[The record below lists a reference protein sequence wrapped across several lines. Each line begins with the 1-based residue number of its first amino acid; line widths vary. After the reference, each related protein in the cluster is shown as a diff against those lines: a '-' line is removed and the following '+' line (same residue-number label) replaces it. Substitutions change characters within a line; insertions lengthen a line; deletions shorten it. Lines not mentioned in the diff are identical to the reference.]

1 MEPRD
6 QKQNTGHVLDQ
17 LLDSALAQYSKV
29 DPRAGLESR
38 TNANLQSERDRIAA
52 TRRWWWALTLAAT
65 TAVIIL
71 TVWIESNTG
80 FRGKV
85 PVAMKATPEQ
95 PADTKKATID
105 MQAQPHVSQGTCEI
119 NSRPE
124 NKRRSVHKVE
134 TPRLDRFP
142 SPRPLSEQE
151 RLLLGY
157 VNQTPREEVVLAVAK
172 TKSTED
178 LHVKA
183 LEIPPLG
190 GDRTA
195 SELSERN

>member
-1 MEPRD
+1 M
-6 QKQNTGHVLDQ
+6 DQ
-17 LLDSALAQYSKV
+17 LLDSGLAQYSKV

-38 TNANLQSERDRIAA
+38 INAHLQSERERITA

-65 TAVIIL
+65 TAVLIL
-71 TVWIESNTG
+71 TVWIKSNTG

-85 PVAMKATPEQ
+85 PVAMKVGPEQ
-95 PADTKKATID
+95 ADTKKATID

-142 SPRPLSEQE
+142 SPRPLSEQ
-151 RLLLGY
+151 LWKFH
-157 VNQTPREEVVLAVAK
+157 P
-172 TKSTED
+172 
-178 LHVKA
+178 
-183 LEIPPLG
+183 
-190 GDRTA
+190 
-195 SELSERN
+195 